1 MLSIYRIP
9 DSLGD
14 EELKKR
20 VGHMSAEQFLGAI
33 DMVEHKS
40 LSCVFKDPKG
50 FDLHFFQ
57 DTRLRNKQVET
68 MLAICKECQSSLEKS
83 GNSGN
88 IVYKKLMKILEMA
101 TAKREG
107 IVAIAD

>member
-9 DSLGD
+9 DTLGD
-14 EELKKR
+14 EELKKEL
-20 VGHMSAEQFLGAI
+20 GNINMDQFLGTI

-40 LSCVFKDPKG
+40 LNCVFKDPKG

-57 DTRLRNKQVET
+57 DTRLRSNQVEI
-68 MLAICKECQSSLEKS
+68 MLKICRVCQSSLEKS

-88 IVYKKLMKILEMA
+88 IMYKKLIKMLEMVN
-101 TAKREG
+101 TKKEG